1 MDTSKEEEFLLFQEE
16 VKKLKL
22 TNPQKIKNERNLN
35 LKTYGISESNKQRA
49 EIEHYTN
56 QYKKKISMCFC
67 QKSNEKKSYFRFEE
81 ALHDAHDFKQSVYV
95 CDNKHKFRIYHLTSK
110 H

>member
-35 LKTYGISESNKQRA
+35 LKTYGISE
-49 EIEHYTN
+49 TN
-56 QYKKKISMCFC
+56 
-67 QKSNEKKSYFRFEE
+67 N
-81 ALHDAHDFKQSVYV
+81 
-95 CDNKHKFRIYHLTSK
+95 
-110 H
+110 